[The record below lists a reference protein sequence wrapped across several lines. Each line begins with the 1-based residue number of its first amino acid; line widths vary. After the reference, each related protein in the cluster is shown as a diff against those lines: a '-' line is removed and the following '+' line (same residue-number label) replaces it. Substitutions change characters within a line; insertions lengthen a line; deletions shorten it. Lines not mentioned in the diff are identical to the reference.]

1 MRPVRKLGIV
11 LIVGCLALV
20 IGIPGSAGATVTGST
35 VFNCNVSLPVWPT
48 ANGPAVNCVGKT
60 SGYLQGKTTIGTQ
73 YKVAPLNANFVGA
86 AAKYSETCTFNEP
99 LNGKANGTF
108 SASNIRSIQPAGVAS
123 STGTAFVWTRIGST
137 ALINL
142 TGGRINLPNGTFA
155 LGNRG
160 TAAAAFAPTGPIPPG
175 TCTAPK
181 PLKATIV
188 GVAYFQN

>member
-1 MRPVRKLGIV
+1 MRKLGIV
-11 LIVGCLALV
+11 ALVACIALV
-20 IGIPGSAGATVTGST
+20 IGLPGPAGATVTGTT
-35 VFNCNVSLPVWPT
+35 VFNCNVNLPIWPT

-60 SGYLQGKTTIGTQ
+60 TGYLQGQTTAPASA
-73 YKVAPLNANFVGA
+73 YKVAAANSNFVGA

-108 SASNIRSIQPAGVAS
+108 SATGLRSITPAGTAS
-123 STGTAFVWTRIGST
+123 SSGTNFVWTRIGST

-142 TGGRINLPNGTFA
+142 TGGTIFLPGGKQAKGT
-155 LGNRG
+155 RG
-160 TAAAAFAPTGPIPPG
+160 TSAAAFAPTSPIPPG

-188 GVAYFQN
+188 GVAVFQS

>member
-1 MRPVRKLGIV
+1 MRKVVVVATIACV
-11 LIVGCLALV
+11 ALV
-20 IGIPGSAGATVTGST
+20 IGLPGPAGANVTGAT

-60 SGYLQGKTTIGTQ
+60 TGYLQGQTTAPATP
-73 YKVAPLNANFVGA
+73 YKVAAANANFVGA

-108 SASNIRSIQPAGVAS
+108 SASGLRSIQPAGTAS
-123 STGTAFVWTRIGST
+123 SAGTAFVWTRIGST

-142 TGGRINLPNGTFA
+142 TGGTIFLPGGKQAKGT
-155 LGNRG
+155 RG
-160 TAAAAFAPTGPIPPG
+160 TSAAAFAPTSPIPPG
-175 TCTAPK
+175 TCTNPK

-188 GVAYFQN
+188 GVAYFQS

>member
-1 MRPVRKLGIV
+1 MRKLGLVIV
-11 LIVGCLALV
+11 VGCLALV
-20 IGIPGSAGATVTGST
+20 IAVPGPASGST
-35 VFNCNVSLPVWPT
+35 TGGAVFNCNVSLPVWPT

-60 SGYLQGKTTIGTQ
+60 SGYIQGQTTTATA
-73 YKVAPLNANFVGA
+73 YRVAPTNANFVGA

-108 SASNIRSIQPAGVAS
+108 SASNIRSITPAGTANLS
-123 STGTAFVWTRIGST
+123 GTNFVWTRIGTT

-142 TGGRINLPNGTFA
+142 TGGTLFLPAGKVAT
-155 LGNRG
+155 GNRG
-160 TAAAAFAPTGPIPPG
+160 TAAAAFAPTSPIPPG

-188 GVAYFQN
+188 GVAVFQS